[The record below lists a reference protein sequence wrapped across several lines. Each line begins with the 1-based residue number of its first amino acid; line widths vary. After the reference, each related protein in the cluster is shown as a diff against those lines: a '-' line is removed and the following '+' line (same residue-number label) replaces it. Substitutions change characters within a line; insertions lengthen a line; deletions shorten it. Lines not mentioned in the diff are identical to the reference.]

1 MSTRQVFTSTL
12 AVLAGLATGYILL
25 TSLRMLIVLLIAI
38 IIASAV
44 RPMIERLVL
53 LRIPTGAAVPLIY
66 AGITLFVVILSF
78 AVLPPIINQ
87 FADYLQNDWRLAN
100 RIIVTKNWMETNL
113 SRLTGDAVVIG
124 DDESIR
130 TTTSQLVEEIRS
142 TGPELLNDVGGLLGE
157 LVLVIV
163 MGVYWLGAREK
174 SIDFVTRLVPPRY
187 RENTNEALR
196 EIEVSMGTY
205 TRGIVFVALFVGFA
219 NFLILL
225 LLRVP
230 NAATYAFIIGVTT
243 MLPVIGG
250 FIGGGTATLLALL
263 GSPLHGLAVFGT
275 FVAVQQIEVHYL
287 TPRTMSRSVGVDPL
301 LVMVAVFVGFALYGV
316 IGAVISVP
324 VLGTINVLLREF
336 VIEPRKEEV
345 APYSLEGGVP
355 IFKVGDTPVT
365 PVEPVTPLI
374 TENLKL

>member
-374 TENLKL
+374 T